1 MSFSF
6 QFAFFVQPCGS
17 IMARGMAG
25 HVMTCNNIGEAM
37 GMMLSGSSW
46 ARARQTVSP
55 KPRVLGPQRILSN
68 RIIPSPHYCIRI
80 NVNEQFK
87 LTSSVSS
94 S

>member
-1 MSFSF
+1 MLGGLLAPRGRNLMSFSF

-46 ARARQTVSP
+46 ARARQTVSS
-55 KPRVLGPQRILSN
+55 KPRFFGTPKDT
-68 RIIPSPHYCIRI
+68 
-80 NVNEQFK
+80 FK
-87 LTSSVSS
+87 
-94 S
+94 